1 MRGRDKL
8 VHCVHR
14 RLARV
19 GREAHLRVVGAAEGS
34 TEVRVQMGQER
45 AADNHA
51 SINNTRLQKRFYVL
65 LVRAVRVGGHVA
77 HERGGSSA
85 IEEVDA
91 RRAAVPVSA
100 VEGTR
105 KVGNEVDGG
114 SVVCGVG
121 GENTGDGI
129 LVGLR
134 VVADDGGVHEQGEES
149 VLGRRVAD
157 VQQRG
162 RVVVTRGWRAG

>member
-1 MRGRDKL
+1 M
-8 VHCVHR
+8 
-14 RLARV
+14 
-19 GREAHLRVVGAAEGS
+19 
-34 TEVRVQMGQER
+34 
-45 AADNHA
+45 
-51 SINNTRLQKRFYVL
+51 
-65 LVRAVRVGGHVA
+65 VRAVRVGGHVA

-85 IEEVDA
+85 IEEVDT
-91 RRAAVPVSA
+91 RRGIVPVSA
-100 VEGTR
+100 VERTG

-121 GENTGDGI
+121 GENAGDGI

-149 VLGRRVAD
+149 VLGRGVAD

-162 RVVVTRGWRAG
+162 RVVITRWGRRVSICEWR